1 MGVGGY
7 FYFSYSI
14 LYVIFPLFNDVVS
27 KREEASTMIKYI
39 IRKWILKQ
47 INNLLSKYETNILT
61 VRNTLTS
68 WITKLE
74 LLITIFKRTLTR
86 IEDNKLT
93 DEEIDDTISDIEKTI
108 REW

>member
-1 MGVGGY
+1 
-7 FYFSYSI
+7 
-14 LYVIFPLFNDVVS
+14 
-27 KREEASTMIKYI
+27 MIKYI

-47 INNLLSKYETNILT
+47 INNLLSKYETNILI

-86 IEDNKLT
+86 IEDNNLT
-93 DEEIDDTISDIEKTI
+93 DEEIDDTISDVEKTI
-108 REW
+108 KEW

>member
-1 MGVGGY
+1 
-7 FYFSYSI
+7 
-14 LYVIFPLFNDVVS
+14 
-27 KREEASTMIKYI
+27 MIKYI
-39 IRKWILKQ
+39 IKNWILNQ

-74 LLITIFKRTLTR
+74 LIITILKRTLTR

-93 DEEIDDTISDIEKTI
+93 DEEIEDTISDIEKTI
-108 REW
+108 KEW

>member
-1 MGVGGY
+1 
-7 FYFSYSI
+7 
-14 LYVIFPLFNDVVS
+14 
-27 KREEASTMIKYI
+27 MIKYI
-39 IRKWILKQ
+39 IRKWILNQ
-47 INNLLSKYETNILT
+47 INNILSKYETNILT

-108 REW
+108 KEW

>member
-1 MGVGGY
+1 
-7 FYFSYSI
+7 
-14 LYVIFPLFNDVVS
+14 
-27 KREEASTMIKYI
+27 MIKYI
-39 IRKWILKQ
+39 IRKWILNQ

-74 LLITIFKRTLTR
+74 LIITIFKRTLTR
-86 IEDNKLT
+86 LEDNKLT

-108 REW
+108 KEW

>member
-1 MGVGGY
+1 
-7 FYFSYSI
+7 
-14 LYVIFPLFNDVVS
+14 
-27 KREEASTMIKYI
+27 MIKYI
-39 IRKWILKQ
+39 IRKWILNQ

-74 LLITIFKRTLTR
+74 LIITIFKRTLTR

-93 DEEIDDTISDIEKTI
+93 NEEIDDTISDIEKTI
-108 REW
+108 KEW

>member
-1 MGVGGY
+1 
-7 FYFSYSI
+7 
-14 LYVIFPLFNDVVS
+14 
-27 KREEASTMIKYI
+27 MIKYI

-47 INNLLSKYETNILT
+47 INNLLSKYETNILI

-74 LLITIFKRTLTR
+74 LIITIFKRTLTR
-86 IEDNKLT
+86 IEDNKIT

-108 REW
+108 KEW

>member
-1 MGVGGY
+1 
-7 FYFSYSI
+7 
-14 LYVIFPLFNDVVS
+14 
-27 KREEASTMIKYI
+27 MIKYI

-47 INNLLSKYETNILT
+47 INNLLSKYETNILI

-74 LLITIFKRTLTR
+74 LIITIFKRTLTR
-86 IEDNKLT
+86 LEDNKLT

-108 REW
+108 KEW

>member
-1 MGVGGY
+1 
-7 FYFSYSI
+7 
-14 LYVIFPLFNDVVS
+14 
-27 KREEASTMIKYI
+27 MIKYI

-68 WITKLE
+68 WIAKLE
-74 LLITIFKRTLTR
+74 LIITIFKRTLTR

-93 DEEIDDTISDIEKTI
+93 DEEIDDTISDIENTI
-108 REW
+108 KEW

>member
-1 MGVGGY
+1 
-7 FYFSYSI
+7 
-14 LYVIFPLFNDVVS
+14 
-27 KREEASTMIKYI
+27 MIKYI

-74 LLITIFKRTLTR
+74 LIITIFKRTLTR
-86 IEDNKLT
+86 IEDINLT

-108 REW
+108 KEW

>member
-1 MGVGGY
+1 
-7 FYFSYSI
+7 
-14 LYVIFPLFNDVVS
+14 
-27 KREEASTMIKYI
+27 MIKYI
-39 IRKWILKQ
+39 IRKQILKQ

-74 LLITIFKRTLTR
+74 LIITIFKRTLTR
-86 IEDNKLT
+86 LEDNKLT

-108 REW
+108 KEW

>member
-1 MGVGGY
+1 
-7 FYFSYSI
+7 
-14 LYVIFPLFNDVVS
+14 
-27 KREEASTMIKYI
+27 MIKYI
-39 IRKWILKQ
+39 IRKWILNQ
-47 INNLLSKYETNILT
+47 VNNLLSKYETNILT

-74 LLITIFKRTLTR
+74 LIITIFKRTLTR

-108 REW
+108 KEW

>member
-1 MGVGGY
+1 
-7 FYFSYSI
+7 
-14 LYVIFPLFNDVVS
+14 
-27 KREEASTMIKYI
+27 MIKYI
-39 IRKWILKQ
+39 IRKWVLKQ

-74 LLITIFKRTLTR
+74 LLITIFKRTLT
-86 IEDNKLT
+86 ILEDNKLT

-108 REW
+108 KDW

>member
-1 MGVGGY
+1 
-7 FYFSYSI
+7 
-14 LYVIFPLFNDVVS
+14 
-27 KREEASTMIKYI
+27 MIKYI

-74 LLITIFKRTLTR
+74 LIITIFKRTLTR

-93 DEEIDDTISDIEKTI
+93 DEEVDDTISDIEKTI
-108 REW
+108 KEW

>member
-1 MGVGGY
+1 M
-7 FYFSYSI
+7 
-14 LYVIFPLFNDVVS
+14 
-27 KREEASTMIKYI
+27 
-39 IRKWILKQ
+39 KQ

-74 LLITIFKRTLTR
+74 LIITIFKRTLTR

-108 REW
+108 KEW